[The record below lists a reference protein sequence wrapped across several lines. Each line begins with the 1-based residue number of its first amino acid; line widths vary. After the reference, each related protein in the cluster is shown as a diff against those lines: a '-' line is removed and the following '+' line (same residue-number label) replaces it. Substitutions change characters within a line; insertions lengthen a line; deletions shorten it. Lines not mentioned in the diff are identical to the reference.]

1 MRQWAF
7 QALVN
12 VRNFDSIERRN
23 LAGEIVLK
31 LMFISIFVYSTLV
44 QAKDPVPSKDE
55 ADFTI
60 RKSMCF
66 SPKLFFG
73 NKAELKKN
81 LSDSVTTA
89 LRLEGVGSLSELALK
104 ARTQKIRYASRTVLG
119 GAIYLAAITENRSAF
134 VDLVQFETN
143 LCKAQKESGQNGCDR
158 FIKALANQD
167 AFQKT
172 ALDQYEFIQQ
182 EKNQFSQGEVPMA
195 AKKETKSP
203 SEMLALMKWGDE
215 GPAPQG
221 QKSSS
226 PKDLD
231 SSLKE
236 LSLGF
241 QEAIRPGKNDRLD
254 NCERKVAGALKD
266 RFQNYDPAKSVI
278 VAPTNPIF
286 QDPVR

>member
-1 MRQWAF
+1 
-7 QALVN
+7 
-12 VRNFDSIERRN
+12 
-23 LAGEIVLK
+23 
-31 LMFISIFVYSTLV
+31 MFISIFVYSTLV